1 MGLRNICKGQY
12 KNHYGGSSIS
22 LCNYEYMI
30 EMGPPMLE
38 NQVRESQSRVASPHP
53 LRPEMGCYSISGIKA

>member
-1 MGLRNICKGQY
+1 MRLKNICKGKY

-30 EMGPPMLE
+30 EMDSPMSE
-38 NQVRESQSRVASPHP
+38 NQVKESQSRVASPHP
-53 LRPEMGCYSISGIKA
+53 LRRGMGLYITCVVIM